1 MTKSGFWQSLLVATE
16 KQRLKSAGDPSDS
29 GEAAKPKEKNT
40 YNNQTSSHMLCLA
53 TSLKMV
59 FEFLTAYEQALR
71 WILEYSQSKHS
82 LMPAGTFQKQLL
94 ASPKVT
100 EQRNLLPLGPSP
112 WPWVQIQPWE
122 HRAHG
127 DSSELLRAPLHTNTS
142 TSLYMGTFQDK
153 HPLEYLAV
161 IFIDTLQAIGSLR
174 AAPMPRWF
182 LSSSLLQPEGRNW
195 NQGV

>member
-29 GEAAKPKEKNT
+29 GEEAKPKEKNT

-100 EQRNLLPLGPSP
+100 EQRNLLPPGPSP
-112 WPWVQIQPWE
+112 DHECRSSPESTGHMGTAQSSSVPHSTQTPALPSTWE
-122 HRAHG
+122 HFKT
-127 DSSELLRAPLHTNTS
+127 SIPWNTW
-142 TSLYMGTFQDK
+142 Q
-153 HPLEYLAV
+153 
-161 IFIDTLQAIGSLR
+161 
-174 AAPMPRWF
+174 
-182 LSSSLLQPEGRNW
+182 
-195 NQGV
+195 